1 MVTNEILALL
11 ICWAVGTIMARLEQL
26 TVAAKPKAK
35 HEEHDEPEEE
45 HSVLSRFA
53 TGQEQLARIEAL
65 RIVAQERLK
74 EISNGNKQ

>member
-1 MVTNEILALL
+1 MITNEILALL
-11 ICWAVGTIMARLEQL
+11 ICWAVGTIMAKLEQS
-26 TVAAKPKAK
+26 TAAKPKAK
-35 HEEHDEPEEE
+35 NENEPMEQE

-74 EISNGNKQ
+74 ETNNGSKQ